1 MKNPLAL
8 LVDSNALIHRAY
20 HAYPQTLTTPD
31 GEQIN
36 AVYGFFSIIIQV
48 LTKYMPDV
56 VFFAFDSKEK
66 TFRHK
71 LSTEYKATRKKTD
84 KELIEQ
90 FKVIKKVLTQIN
102 FNIIEKGGYEAD
114 DIIGTLARMK
124 KLAGYEKIIITG
136 DNDLLQLINDEVKVF
151 LSGSTFQK
159 SVLYD
164 AKTAEKKLGL
174 AVDQLIEY
182 KALRG
187 DISDNI
193 PGVKGIGEVSAKK
206 LLGKY
211 KNIEDIFNNLVDLE
225 KTIRNKLERG
235 RDSAYL
241 SRELAMIDTKVSINK
256 ELKMSGLGGVDYNEW
271 RKEFWRLGFRSLI
284 PRLDKMVKIP
294 INEIATTEASQLGI
308 FGVDNG
314 VITTAVDGG
323 SFVQQNTTLMNDLG
337 CIVFYCGEIDQEIC
351 TEVDVLEDDGKFYKL
366 KSNEEEYASLVNK
379 LKNSNEKIVIFDS
392 KLLHRIHLRQNL
404 PLLNIDFDIKL
415 ASYLLRGGRAKV
427 SLEEL
432 SYEFLGEYDTTL
444 REVDVCARLYVVLK
458 EVFEKQKTEKPN
470 LYDLLHNLEIPLT
483 QVLAR
488 MEVSGIRL
496 DIDYLRKFEDKLSAL
511 IKLSEDKIYSLAGQ
525 EFNIA
530 SPKQLGEVLFSKLQ
544 LPGGKKNKNGGY
556 STNEKILNSLV
567 ADFPIVRD
575 ILDYRGLA
583 KLKST
588 YTSTLIN
595 QVDEKTGRIH
605 SVFHQDIATTGRLT
619 STNPNLQN
627 IPVSSELGQEVRRAF
642 IPGEGKKFVFFDYSQ
657 QELRLLAHLSNE
669 QNLIESFN
677 KDTDIH
683 SLTASRLL
691 KKPIDT
697 VTKEERRMGKTVNFG
712 IIYGISAFGLSDSL
726 KIETSLGQKYIDS
739 FFSTY
744 PKVKDYFDN
753 LLRNA
758 KKEGF
763 VTTILG
769 RRRSTDG
776 LNSPMFQVRKA
787 TEREV
792 INFPLQGSAADMVK
806 IAMIKAQAI
815 IDHNYKDFATLILQV
830 HDELIF
836 EVIDQKDDL
845 RLKNF
850 AKEINTMMLEVFN
863 LRIKMK
869 VDTEVGYNLA
879 DSEKFII

>member
-1 MKNPLAL
+1 MI
-8 LVDSNALIHRAY
+8 DSNALIHRAY
-20 HAYPQTLTTPD
+20 HAYPQTLTTPE

-36 AVYGFFSIIIQV
+36 AVYGFFAIIIQV
-48 LTKYMPDV
+48 LTKYMPDT
-56 VFFAFDSKEK
+56 VFFTFDTKEK

-71 LSTEYKATRKKTD
+71 LYPEYKATRKKTD
-84 KELIEQ
+84 KELVEQ
-90 FKVIKKVLTQIN
+90 FKVIKKILTQIN
-102 FNIIEKGGYEAD
+102 FNIIEKDGYEAD

-206 LLGKY
+206 LLGRY
-211 KNIEDIFNNLVDLE
+211 KNIEDIFSNLVDLE
-225 KTIRNKLERG
+225 KAIRNKLEMG

-241 SRELAMIDTKVSINK
+241 SRELAVIDTQVPIDK
-256 ELKMSGLGGVDYNEW
+256 ESNMLNLEDIDYDKW
-271 RKEFWRLGFRSLI
+271 RKEFWKLGFRSLI
-284 PRLDKMVKIP
+284 PRLDKIMRVSVDETIRK
-294 INEIATTEASQLGI
+294 EVSQLGI
-308 FGVDNG
+308 FGVDNEIVTLAG
-314 VITTAVDGG
+314 IGDD
-323 SFVQQNTTLMNDLG
+323 FVQQNTTLADNLRYV
-337 CIVFYCGEIDQEIC
+337 VFHCREIDQEVC
-351 TEVDVLEDDGKFYKL
+351 TEVDILEGNGKFYKL

-379 LKNSNEKIVIFDS
+379 LKNSKKKIVVFDS

-415 ASYLLRGGRAKV
+415 ASYLLRGGRAKIA
-427 SLEEL
+427 LEEL

-444 REVDVCARLYVVLK
+444 REVDVCARLYVFLK
-458 EVFEKQKTEKPN
+458 EVFEKQKIGKPN

-511 IKLSEDKIYSLAGQ
+511 IKLSEDKIYNLAGQ

-530 SPKQLGEVLFSKLQ
+530 SPKQLGEILFSKLQ

-556 STNEKILNSLV
+556 STNEKILNNLV
-567 ADFPIVRD
+567 VDFPIARE

-595 QVDEKTGRIH
+595 QVDKKTGRIH

-642 IPGEGKKFVFFDYSQ
+642 IPEDGKKFIFFDYSQ

-677 KDTDIH
+677 KDIDIH

-712 IIYGISAFGLSDSL
+712 IVYGISAFGLSDSL

-739 FFSTY
+739 FFATY

-806 IAMIKAQAI
+806 VAMIKAQAI
-815 IDHNYKDFATLILQV
+815 IDHSYKDFATLILQV

-836 EVIDQKDDL
+836 EVVDKKDDL
-845 RLKNF
+845 RLKKF